1 MSEPTSPS
9 LNNTE
14 FGAPILRVAFCTM
27 MPAAAEESFGKVLSN
42 AAMNFSSSKAGPC
55 SRESNLLESN
65 GTGVETK
72 ADAREGAA
80 AVALESMGEDIETDI
95 GVLVVGLPRRLDSSN
110 CANVGRADMLAMTE
124 DSAAR
129 GELRETEDESQAN

>member
-42 AAMNFSSSKAGPC
+42 AAMNFSSSNCTC

-72 ADAREGAA
+72 AGAREGAA

-95 GVLVVGLPRRLDSSN
+95 GVLVAGLPRRLDSSN

-129 GELRETEDESQAN
+129 DELRETEDESQAD